1 VNSYL
6 ERVGYGKVGF
16 VFTVFLMLGIVVGRF
31 YYTLVTGYILPDE
44 AWYFNNFILDKAQN
58 LYYREVFVGI
68 FTWFFS
74 DVKDIHTLIIR
85 GAIYSAIWAVGCVA
99 VAYAI
104 FKRLEVSQGATALL
118 LLSMPLFP
126 TFTVLAPMIL
136 TETMGLFFALLGVY
150 FIVSYLKSYRA
161 GYALL
166 SSVAFVMAYK
176 VREPYLIF
184 VAGNFITMLLAEK
197 KPIRSILAY
206 AVPMA
211 LVFPIPISIQ
221 PLAFAQPVYGFIIS
235 MWTQIF
241 HYITYVPP
249 SPPPANVTITAPP
262 PSPTIVLPTG
272 PELLRSSVVIPL
284 QAQGA
289 EFMSG
294 FITSLVYGYNP
305 LFAIFAFVAFLMWV
319 RSAIRHRSTISA
331 GVGWN
336 MLLAFLSFAISL
348 NIVVGTTPSALTAWT
363 SAMVR
368 TTHTSLPAIAG
379 FSRLYEKVKT
389 KHMAAILLVFLA
401 LASTQIPQLTDT
413 LQRSLSREPVDRLS
427 FDYRAPYYRLYLLA
441 KDSGRT
447 LVIGGLHMRAIR
459 VYMSML
465 PNVVVLPVPGTEE
478 GFKDYLS
485 RGWDTIFL
493 YDDYFTIK
501 IPWMAE
507 AYPPYYREIL
517 LSRTYQG
524 YQIEMLWVDGES
536 YAVRMTKSAVTSTPA
551 THDII
556 TWPAVYVE
564 IADNLDFHLSHH
576 NNLLPAK

>member
-1 VNSYL
+1 LKIKSLAVFLKRVNYWL
-6 ERVGYGKVGF
+6 ESIGYGRVCF
-16 VFTVFLMLGIVVGRF
+16 VFTVFLMLGVVVARF
-31 YYTLVTGYILPDE
+31 YYTFVTGYILPDE

-68 FTWFFS
+68 FTLFFS
-74 DVKDIHTLIIR
+74 DVKDIHTLIVR

-99 VAYAI
+99 AAYGI
-104 FKRLEVSQGATALL
+104 FKRLEVSQRSTALL

-126 TFTVLAPMIL
+126 IFIILAPTIL

-150 FIVSYLKSYRA
+150 FMISYLRSHRA
-161 GYALL
+161 AYALL

-221 PLAFAQPVYGFIIS
+221 PLLFAQPVYAFIIS
-235 MWTQIF
+235 MGTQIF
-241 HYITYVPP
+241 HYMTYVPP
-249 SPPPANVTITAPP
+249 SPANVTITAPP
-262 PSPTIVLPTG
+262 PSPSPPSPTIVMPTN
-272 PELLRSSVVIPL
+272 PELLRPSVVIPL
-284 QAQGA
+284 QAQGS

-319 RSAIRHRSTISA
+319 RSAIRHRSTISV

-368 TTHTSLPAIAG
+368 MTHTSLPAIAG
-379 FSRLYEKVKT
+379 FSRLYEKVKIR
-389 KHMAAILLVFLA
+389 HMAAVLLVFLA

-447 LVIGGLHMRAIR
+447 LVVAGIHMRAIR

-465 PNVVVLPVPGTEE
+465 PNATVTYVPSDEE
-478 GFKDYLS
+478 GFRSLLS
-485 RGWDTIFL
+485 KGWNTIFL
-493 YDDYFTIK
+493 YDDFFTIK
-501 IPWMAE
+501 VPEMAKL
-507 AYPPYYREIL
+507 YPPYYREIL
-517 LSRTYQG
+517 MSGSYQG
-524 YQIEMLWVDGES
+524 YEVETLWVDGES
-536 YAVRMTKSAVTSTPA
+536 YALKMIPSIPLSTQSPTA
-551 THDII
+551 
-556 TWPAVYVE
+556 
-564 IADNLDFHLSHH
+564 F
-576 NNLLPAK
+576 